1 MEVINDC
8 REVLADWEDSTTAHG
23 EYNNE
28 TVEEAC
34 ACCDESNEASSEP
47 ISRRWIRVHHITNN
61 VRIKQIVTEAQDLKL
76 GGYLKAGYPGV
87 VVLKMLAA
95 SSLFGWIKGNKSR
108 RGGFGR
114 NLGHHVRGE
123 TTCAQRQLPE
133 AFEQLED
140 DMGSFGALCKGCTMS
155 SESSYCNT

>member
-1 MEVINDC
+1 
-8 REVLADWEDSTTAHG
+8 
-23 EYNNE
+23 
-28 TVEEAC
+28 
-34 ACCDESNEASSEP
+34 
-47 ISRRWIRVHHITNN
+47 VHHITNN

-95 SSLFGWIKGNKSR
+95 SSFFGWIKGNKSR

-133 AFEQLED
+133 AFEQLEGYGKLWRAVQGVHD
-140 DMGSFGALCKGCTMS
+140 EFREFILQHIATEG
-155 SESSYCNT
+155 

>member
-1 MEVINDC
+1 VRASRLKRRVDELIGCEVMMEVINDC

-61 VRIKQIVTEAQDLKL
+61 V
-76 GGYLKAGYPGV
+76 
-87 VVLKMLAA
+87 
-95 SSLFGWIKGNKSR
+95 
-108 RGGFGR
+108 
-114 NLGHHVRGE
+114 
-123 TTCAQRQLPE
+123 
-133 AFEQLED
+133 
-140 DMGSFGALCKGCTMS
+140 
-155 SESSYCNT
+155 